1 MRLALCAALCVAGG
15 ALAQQYSNPFC
26 GYAKER
32 NTVSVMLTCAPG
44 AGVINA
50 VTFAAFGT
58 PTGSC
63 GTFAHDP
70 ACDAP
75 NFAAVVEA
83 VRLGEAGLRVVG
95 LLWRQALGQ
104 CRHTFPMCVSVSV
117 HATVG
122 GVPLY

>member
-26 GYAKER
+26 GYMKER
-32 NTVSVMLTCAPG
+32 NTVSVTLTCAPG
-44 AGVINA
+44 AGAINA

-63 GTFAHDP
+63 GSYAHDP

-75 NFAAVVEA
+75 SFLAVVEA
-83 VRLGEAGLRVVG
+83 VR
-95 LLWRQALGQ
+95 
-104 CRHTFPMCVSVSV
+104 
-117 HATVG
+117 
-122 GVPLY
+122 